1 MTKIEIKNL
10 VFGYDSQNTLLFDH
24 ANLNIDNSWK
34 LGLIGRNGRGKTTL
48 LRLLQDQLEYRGEI
62 IKQINFVYFPQKVTE
77 HNLTVI
83 EMLNKQTQFEEWQVR
98 KELALLDIR
107 EDILNL
113 SFDDLSG
120 GEQTKILLAL
130 LFADKNN
137 FPLIDEPTNH
147 LDITAR
153 EIVANYL
160 RTKKQGFILISH
172 DRAFIDAVVDHVLAI
187 ERKKIL
193 LYQGNYQS
201 YEMQKKLADDLQ
213 QQQNEKAQKE
223 VTRLKQTYREKEKWA
238 KSRESVGKG
247 KNKRKLKISSRPDDT
262 VAKNQM
268 RRAKAIETRM
278 DKKVKE
284 KEQVIK
290 NIDFVEQL
298 NINFKSD
305 HHNSLIKVN
314 KLSLMIGNY
323 KLFKPISFEVKKNE
337 QVAIAG
343 KNGVGKTSLIK
354 TLFGKSKVNYTG
366 TSEIANNISVSII
379 RQSFDERGTLTDF
392 ADRNKIDYQ
401 ELLNILRKL
410 GTERETF
417 VNRIEDM
424 SLGQKK
430 RIEVARALL
439 IPATLYVWD
448 EPLNYLDVYNRQQ
461 LEQLI
466 SVYRPTLL
474 LIEHDEHFLS
484 SIGATRIE
492 LRAEE

>member
-10 VFGYDSQNTLLFDH
+10 VFGYDSQNILLFDH

-238 KSRESVGKG
+238 KSRE
-247 KNKRKLKISSRPDDT
+247 
-262 VAKNQM
+262 
-268 RRAKAIETRM
+268 
-278 DKKVKE
+278 
-284 KEQVIK
+284 
-290 NIDFVEQL
+290 
-298 NINFKSD
+298 
-305 HHNSLIKVN
+305 
-314 KLSLMIGNY
+314 
-323 KLFKPISFEVKKNE
+323 
-337 QVAIAG
+337 
-343 KNGVGKTSLIK
+343 
-354 TLFGKSKVNYTG
+354 
-366 TSEIANNISVSII
+366 
-379 RQSFDERGTLTDF
+379 
-392 ADRNKIDYQ
+392 
-401 ELLNILRKL
+401 
-410 GTERETF
+410 
-417 VNRIEDM
+417 
-424 SLGQKK
+424 
-430 RIEVARALL
+430 
-439 IPATLYVWD
+439 
-448 EPLNYLDVYNRQQ
+448 
-461 LEQLI
+461 
-466 SVYRPTLL
+466 
-474 LIEHDEHFLS
+474 
-484 SIGATRIE
+484 
-492 LRAEE
+492 